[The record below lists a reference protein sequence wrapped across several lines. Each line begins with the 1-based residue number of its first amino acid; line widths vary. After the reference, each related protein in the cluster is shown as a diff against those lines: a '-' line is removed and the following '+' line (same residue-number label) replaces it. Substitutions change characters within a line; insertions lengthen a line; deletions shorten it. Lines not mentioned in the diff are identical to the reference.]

1 MMKQYMGSFG
11 QWLRHKIRVIIIK
24 QWKNPKTIFR
34 NLSYLNRKYR
44 NGFDEESIFKVA
56 NSRLGWYKRCGMNV
70 VNFILNPKLLETKT
84 KERAG
89 LLNSLNY
96 YLRKVGI

>member
-1 MMKQYMGSFG
+1 MKEFIGKFG

-24 QWKNPKTIFR
+24 QWKRPKTIFK
-34 NLSYLNRKYR
+34 NLSFLNRKFK

-56 NSRLGWYKRCGMNV
+56 NARLGWYKRCSMNV
-70 VNFILNPKLLETKT
+70 VNYILNPTLLETKT

-89 LLNSLNY
+89 LLNPLNY